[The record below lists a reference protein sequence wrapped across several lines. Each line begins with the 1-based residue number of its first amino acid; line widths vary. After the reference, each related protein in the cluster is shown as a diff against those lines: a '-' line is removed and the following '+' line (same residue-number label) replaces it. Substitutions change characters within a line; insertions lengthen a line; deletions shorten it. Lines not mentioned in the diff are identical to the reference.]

1 MLASISFVFGIL
13 LGTIVLATTRRR
25 ELEVGGLAQEPTAL
39 GWWTLVFGLIAVIS
53 CVIGLWLTGS
63 TNGLSMVLLNS
74 SIAFAFATAVV
85 GIGNLKRHDRHWPT
99 WVGLVAGLLPA
110 IFWIAFALGNI
121 LGIGE

>member
-13 LGTIVLATTRRR
+13 LGTIILATTRRR
-25 ELEVGGLAQEPTAL
+25 EPEVGGLAQRPTAL
-39 GWWTLVFGLIAVIS
+39 GWWTLVLGLIAVMA
-53 CVIGLWLTGS
+53 CVPGLWLTAS
-63 TNGLSMVLLNS
+63 TNDLSMVLLNI